1 MKIAILVGTR
11 PEIIK
16 MAPVIRECQK
26 RRLDYFII
34 HSKQHYSEKL
44 DGIFFSE
51 LDLPAP
57 RYNLN
62 AGSGGHANQTGR
74 ILIELEPI
82 LISEQPDVLLV
93 QGDTNTVAAGALAAH
108 KLHIKVGHI
117 EAGLRSF
124 DQTMPEESNRIVV
137 DHISDY
143 LFAVTD
149 LQVGHL
155 KKEGLPESKIFKVG
169 NTIVDALL
177 SHQVHAEKTSQI
189 LSEMKLKRKGYY
201 LLTSHRAANVDD
213 PDALREIIQL
223 ITKIR
228 GKVYWPIHYRT
239 QKVIKES
246 KIDLPANLTWTE
258 PVGYSDFLKLLSNC
272 TAVITDSGGVQEEAC
287 ILGVPCVTIRDC
299 TERPET
305 VDVGAN
311 VLVHR
316 NAEAMVA
323 ALKRPIT
330 PWTNPFGDGHTA
342 ERILDIVM
350 GQHVQLVAQ
359 TQDTVCVVG
368 LGYMGLPTSLLL
380 AKAGVKVTGVDLRE
394 KKVNEINSGRCPF
407 EERGIPELLTTVLK
421 TGNFKAQ
428 MKPTAADVYVV
439 AVPTPHENKKCDLS
453 YVISAVNSLL
463 PVMKDGTLLIIES
476 TIKPKTCEDVV
487 LPILRSKNLKVEVAH
502 CPERAIPG
510 NTLHEIVHND
520 RIIGAT
526 SPEAAQRAAC
536 LYSTFT
542 KGAIHQTN
550 LVTAECVKLMENTFR
565 DVNIAL
571 ANELSLIA
579 DKFKFNI
586 SAAIKLANKHPR
598 VDILQPGIGVGG
610 HCIAVD
616 PWFLT
621 EDIGELKLIKTAR
634 ELNDEMPKHT
644 AGRIQS
650 KIGTAVKKIGIL
662 GISYKPDVD
671 DARETP
677 ALEVAKRLSKQYEIR
692 CHDPFV
698 KKWDL
703 ELFPIEKVD
712 GWADVLVILSNHKA
726 YASRKFKSP
735 LLSFDKLINAD
746 GCIDG
751 LLLTKEQI
759 RGGTARAEVELSIK
773 RTVRDGR
780 RRSSVFEVA
789 PDRRTG
795 TDRRSI
801 G

>member
-26 RRLDYFII
+26 RKLDYFII

-57 RYNLN
+57 KYNLN
-62 AGSGGHANQTGR
+62 VGSGGHANQTGR
-74 ILIELEPI
+74 ILIALEPI
-82 LISEQPDVLLV
+82 LISEPPDVLLV
-93 QGDTNTVAAGALAAH
+93 QGDTNTVVAGALAAR
-108 KLHIKVGHI
+108 KLNIKVGHI

-124 DQTMPEESNRIVV
+124 DQTMPEESNRIIA

-155 KKEGLPESKIFKVG
+155 KGEGLPDSKIFKVG

-177 SHQVHAEKTSQI
+177 SHRVQAEKNSRI
-189 LSEMKLKRKGYY
+189 LSELKLEKKGYY

-213 PDALREIIQL
+213 PDALKELIQL
-223 ITKIR
+223 VAKLP
-228 GKVYWPIHYRT
+228 GKVCWPIHYRT
-239 QKVIKES
+239 QRVLKENN
-246 KIDLPANLTWTE
+246 IDLPAHLIWTE
-258 PVGYSDFLKLLSNC
+258 PVGYSDFLNLLSNS

-287 ILGVPCVTIRDC
+287 ILGIPCVTIRDR

-305 VDVGAN
+305 VEVGAN

-323 ALKRPIT
+323 ALNRPMK
-330 PWTNPFGDGHTA
+330 PWANPFGDGHTA
-342 ERILDIVM
+342 ERILDVIT
-350 GQHVQLVAQ
+350 GQHVQRIPR
-359 TQDTVCVVG
+359 THDTVCVVG
-368 LGYMGLPTSLLL
+368 LGYMGLPTSLLF
-380 AKAGVKVTGVDLRE
+380 ARAGVRVTGFDFNQ
-394 KKVNEINSGRCPF
+394 KKVNEINSGHCPF
-407 EERGIPELLTTVLK
+407 EEAGIPELLTAALESQ
-421 TGNFKAQ
+421 NFKAQ
-428 MKPTAADVYVV
+428 AKPVPADVFVV
-439 AVPTPHENKKCDLS
+439 AVPTPHQSRKCDLS
-453 YVISAVNSLL
+453 FVLSAVESLL
-463 PVMKDGTLLIIES
+463 PVMKDGNLLIIES
-476 TIKPKTCEDVV
+476 TIKPKTCDDIV
-487 LPILRSKNLKVEVAH
+487 LPILRSKHLKVEVAH

-526 SPEAAQRAAC
+526 SPEAAQRAAG

-542 KGAIHQTN
+542 KGAIHQTT

-571 ANELSLIA
+571 ANEFSLLA
-579 DKFKFNI
+579 DKFRFNI
-586 SAAIKLANKHPR
+586 STAIRLANKHPR
-598 VDILQPGIGVGG
+598 VNILQPGIGVGG
-610 HCIAVD
+610 HCIAID

-621 EDIGELKLIKTAR
+621 EDIDDLTLIRTAR

-644 AGRIQS
+644 AARIQS
-650 KIGTAVKKIGIL
+650 KIGPSVQKIGIL
-662 GISYKPDVD
+662 GVSYKPDVD
-671 DARETP
+671 DARATP
-677 ALEVAKRLSKQYEIR
+677 ALEVVKLLSKKYEIR

-698 KKWDL
+698 KHFDL

-712 GWADVLVILSNHKA
+712 GWADVLVILSNHKV
-726 YASRKFKSP
+726 YASRTFDSP
-735 LLSFDKLINAD
+735 LLSFDKLIN
-746 GCIDG
+746 
-751 LLLTKEQI
+751 LTD
-759 RGGTARAEVELSIK
+759 ARFNV
-773 RTVRDGR
+773 G
-780 RRSSVFEVA
+780 
-789 PDRRTG
+789 
-795 TDRRSI
+795 RSI
-801 G
+801 IAFGPGTVDGGLARDQHDVQMTDDRWADPSPSETDAQQIA